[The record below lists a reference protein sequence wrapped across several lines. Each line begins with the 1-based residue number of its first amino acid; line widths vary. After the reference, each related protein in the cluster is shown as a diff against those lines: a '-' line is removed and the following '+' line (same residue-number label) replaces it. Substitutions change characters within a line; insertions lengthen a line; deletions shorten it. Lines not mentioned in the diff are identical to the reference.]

1 MASLKLMIRTSR
13 RPGSARICS
22 RSIGSLAGVGLLA
35 LLAPGW
41 FLIHSEPQ
49 IPSGGKAALGN
60 DGLAASMPVVFRK
73 GVPGSIDDLRAMEK
87 RVELVVERVSPAVV
101 GVVVGEGAG
110 SGVVV
115 SADGWVMCAAHVCDQ
130 PGLNA
135 HFLFPDGRK
144 AIGKTCGLDHDTDC
158 GLMKIT
164 DPGPWPHA
172 ELGNPSMTKV
182 GDWVLALGHPG
193 GFDPERPVVAR
204 LGRIIRS
211 SPWLQTDCTLIGGD
225 SGGPLFDM
233 RGQVVGIHSRISD
246 STVENFHVPAKAF
259 VESWARLAK
268 GDEWGGRPTIGVNG
282 VDFPKGCRLE
292 RVPEDGPAYK
302 AGLRVGDII
311 LRVQDEPVIDA
322 ACLTQCIGQTKPGDE
337 ITLLIDRAGTEFP
350 VNVKVGVRHRTAGR
364 GWRGR

>member
-1 MASLKLMIRTSR
+1 
-13 RPGSARICS
+13 
-22 RSIGSLAGVGLLA
+22 
-35 LLAPGW
+35 
-41 FLIHSEPQ
+41 
-49 IPSGGKAALGN
+49 
-60 DGLAASMPVVFRK
+60 
-73 GVPGSIDDLRAMEK
+73 
-87 RVELVVERVSPAVV
+87 
-101 GVVVGEGAG
+101 
-110 SGVVV
+110 
-115 SADGWVMCAAHVCDQ
+115 
-130 PGLNA
+130 
-135 HFLFPDGRK
+135 
-144 AIGKTCGLDHDTDC
+144 LDHDMDC
-158 GLMKIT
+158 ALMKIT

-172 ELGNPSMTKV
+172 EIGNPLTTKV

-204 LGRIIRS
+204 LGRIIRLG
-211 SPWLQTDCTLIGGD
+211 PWLQTDCTLIGGD

-282 VDFPKGCRLE
+282 VDFQQGCRLE

-350 VNVKVGVRHRTAGR
+350 VNVKVGVRHRMGGR
-364 GWRGR
+364 GWRGP